1 MMTWK
6 ETREAIES
14 ALEGTQVSDEALEI
28 VRRATA
34 PTPKEAAENDKLSA
48 TFIHI
53 EGEISCTS

>member
-34 PTPKEAAENDKLSA
+34 PARQDARRHKVIQAACSN
-48 TFIHI
+48 
-53 EGEISCTS
+53 